1 MRSGEALIGRAGA
14 LAAGLA
20 LLWTVPSGAATIEI
34 ETDADEFGAG
44 GTSACT
50 LREAVEAARTDDGF
64 GGCPSGSGGDKIL
77 MPGSVTLGI
86 DNGGGGTNA
95 SGDLDYDSKQKLKI
109 IGSEDP
115 GPTLPA
121 INPEPDWGERAL
133 EVTKGKV
140 TLRGIDISGY
150 ETNASAGGAVR
161 VAGKKSVLKLDGTY
175 MEANQAGRRGGAVA
189 CDGCKSLNLS
199 GPYGFEDNIT
209 TGANDPMGGAIFTD
223 GPLVAKGARGFGGFP
238 WTTSHFSDNRTA
250 TLLPNVAN
258 GGAIYAT
265 DDVTIS
271 KTLFEDNH
279 VVGNGA
285 GGAIAMD
292 VVPSEKATVKLTD
305 STFDDNTAVGRGGAF
320 SLTSTAAKL
329 KATRLAVTENEA
341 LTYGGGFFF
350 QANATIKESIFDGNV
365 ADASGSSSTVQGGA
379 IYANSGN
386 QPESRTLRI
395 VGSSVTNNQVTGG
408 DTQQGGGVFTTGMD
422 LRLLNSTIGGND
434 ALLAGAEG
442 GGVFVDQRESVA
454 EPPVG
459 SALIEFT
466 TFSDNEA
473 GPGTTEGDAIFAS
486 LADNEIEIRASIID
500 EGLDGC
506 AVTPGTDVK
515 SGGYNVEVTVD
526 ADCGI
531 DAATDSHEQAFLLN
545 LSENGSP
552 PVGVPITGILDLPI
566 ALNFSFATAS
576 SSAADIVPPGKCKS
590 GGEKLKKDARG
601 APRPV
606 GDGCDAG
613 ALEFTTCFEQSV
625 HGENSFVG
633 RDSADEIQG
642 EFGESDRVLAQGGD
656 DFISV
661 YSNSDYVC
669 AGSGDDTILPE
680 DGSDAID
687 GDKGTDLVSYN
698 NANAPLFANL
708 GASSATEPS
717 GTDELFSI
725 EDLQGTEGDDEIIG
739 SDKDNLLIGGGGV
752 DSIEG
757 AGGEDKI
764 DAKDGEADELIDCGP
779 GDNSKEKA
787 KIDEGLDP
795 DPVSC

>member
-1 MRSGEALIGRAGA
+1 MRSGEALIVRAGA

-20 LLWTVPSGAATIEI
+20 LPWTVPAGAATIEI

-350 QANATIKESIFDGNV
+350 QANATIKESIFDSNV

-442 GGVFVDQRESVA
+442 GGVFVDQREGVREA
-454 EPPVG
+454 ARRQRAHRVHDLQRQRG
-459 SALIEFT
+459 GAGDTRRRRDLRLARQT
-466 TFSDNEA
+466 TRSQ
-473 GPGTTEGDAIFAS
+473 
-486 LADNEIEIRASIID
+486 IRASIID
-500 EGLDGC
+500 QGADGC
-506 AVTPGTDVK
+506 AVSPGTDIQ

-531 DAATDSHEQAFLLN
+531 DAATDSHEQDFLLS

-613 ALEFTTCFEQSV
+613 ALEFTTCFEQSRARR
-625 HGENSFVG
+625 EFLRRARLG
-633 RDSADEIQG
+633 R
-642 EFGESDRVLAQGGD
+642 
-656 DFISV
+656 
-661 YSNSDYVC
+661 
-669 AGSGDDTILPE
+669 
-680 DGSDAID
+680 
-687 GDKGTDLVSYN
+687 
-698 NANAPLFANL
+698 
-708 GASSATEPS
+708 
-717 GTDELFSI
+717 
-725 EDLQGTEGDDEIIG
+725 
-739 SDKDNLLIGGGGV
+739 
-752 DSIEG
+752 
-757 AGGEDKI
+757 
-764 DAKDGEADELIDCGP
+764 
-779 GDNSKEKA
+779 
-787 KIDEGLDP
+787 
-795 DPVSC
+795 